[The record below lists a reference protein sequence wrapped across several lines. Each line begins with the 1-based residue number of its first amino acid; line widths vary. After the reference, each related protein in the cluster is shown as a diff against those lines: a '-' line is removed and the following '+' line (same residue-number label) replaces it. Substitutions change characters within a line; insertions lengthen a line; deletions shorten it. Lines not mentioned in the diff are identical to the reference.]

1 MSKKHLHK
9 NTEEYNEEFCEEN
22 YTECENTEKIAL
34 NPEDCKA
41 LVCPDCTIFKEAED
55 TRIRALAE
63 MENFKK
69 RLQKEKDEQM
79 AYAAESVLAD
89 LLPTLDNLDL
99 ALQYGSKNE
108 ACKDTIMGVEM
119 TKKLLLDAVK
129 KHGLEPVG
137 TVGKRLI
144 LNFMKP
150 SPKQN
155 MLKFPKGT
163 LSPLCKKAMF
173 SKEDSSV
180 PQKLPFA
187 KRKTLPT
194 LIRLFKEIPC
204 LHFTA

>member
-137 TVGKRLI
+137 EAFNPEFHEAI
-144 LNFMKP
+144 A
-150 SPKQN
+150 Q
-155 MLKFPKGT
+155 
-163 LSPLCKKAMF
+163 A
-173 SKEDSSV
+173 EH
-180 PQKLPFA
+180 A
-187 KRKTLPT
+187 
-194 LIRLFKEIPC
+194 EIPEGHLIAVMQKGYVLKGRLLRSAKVTVC
-204 LHFTA
+204 KAQNASNFDTTV

>member
-22 YTECENTEKIAL
+22 YTECENTEKTAL

-69 RLQKEKDEQM
+69 RLQKEKDDQM
-79 AYAAESVLAD
+79 AYAAESVISD

-137 TVGKRLI
+137 TVGEAFNPEFHEAI
-144 LNFMKP
+144 A
-150 SPKQN
+150 Q
-155 MLKFPKGT
+155 
-163 LSPLCKKAMF
+163 A
-173 SKEDSSV
+173 EH
-180 PQKLPFA
+180 A
-187 KRKTLPT
+187 
-194 LIRLFKEIPC
+194 EIPEGHLIAVMQKGYVLKGRLLRSAKVTVC
-204 LHFTA
+204 KAQNASNFDTTV